1 VSREAKTVSYPSPI
15 FPIKQLMI
23 DINTGFDNSGRR
35 ISYPQW
41 QTSSNNIARTN
52 AIIKTI
58 ANMFKDDTTVSSIA
72 PMNEPAGFYGD
83 DILKPIKQYWYDS
96 YGSIRF
102 PYGSSQQSNTLVMLH
117 DAFMPVSYWQ
127 GFMQQPGWQGVAM
140 DVHRY
145 QVFSD
150 EVYSFSAIT
159 SHCAEY

>member
-1 VSREAKTVSYPSPI
+1 
-15 FPIKQLMI
+15 
-23 DINTGFDNSGRR
+23 
-35 ISYPQW
+35 
-41 QTSSNNIARTN
+41 
-52 AIIKTI
+52 
-58 ANMFKDDTTVSSIA
+58 MFKDDTTVSSIA

-150 EVYSFSAIT
+150 EVCSSSAIT
-159 SHCAEY
+159 SHCAEYRCLGKPDGLACTYRHCLQAICRLGTFLSKQLVDGCRRVVSGQH